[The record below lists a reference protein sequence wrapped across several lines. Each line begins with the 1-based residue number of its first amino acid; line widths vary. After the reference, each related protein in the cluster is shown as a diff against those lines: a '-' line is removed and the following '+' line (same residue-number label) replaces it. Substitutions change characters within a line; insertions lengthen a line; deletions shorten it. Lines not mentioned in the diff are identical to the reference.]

1 MKKIRLGDILPH
13 AIAIFTFLLV
23 TLVFFKPIFFDNKN
37 IKQTDIIQFQ
47 GLAKELTD
55 YQEQTG
61 ETALWAGH
69 SFSGMPAYLIS
80 MQWGYQPLSYIKKA
94 MALGLPHPIAN
105 IFIAFLSY
113 YILLLVFG
121 IRPYLAIAG
130 ALAFGL
136 SSYMIIGLSA
146 GHNARIGAI
155 AFIPLLLAGIH
166 LVFTKRHVLG
176 FGIAAVATA
185 LHLKENHL
193 QITYYLLMMIV
204 IYGLIQLIFAIRE
217 KSLIPFLQS
226 TGILFTAALLGAAS
240 MTGPLWAVAEYSK
253 YSTRG
258 KSELTSATPNEKAS
272 SGVSKEYAFRYSNG
286 ILEPLTVLIPNFYGG
301 SSSESFVSDEKSKTY
316 RALVQSQNQ
325 QQANQLANYASHYWG
340 EQPFTAP
347 YYTGAVFLFLF
358 VLGLIVADKKTIWWL
373 GLISVLG
380 IVLSWGS
387 NFESF
392 NYFLFDYLPGYS
404 KFRSVTFT
412 LVMFFFAMPLL
423 GMLALEK
430 LLQEKWT
437 PLLTKK
443 LAWSFALTGG
453 LCFVLAVTGNI
464 FGDYLRTAEETL
476 PNWFTNALSADRNAA
491 FKSDAW
497 RSFWFI
503 ALFAAILYSTLKG
516 WLNKS
521 ICAWALVLLT
531 LIDLVSLDNRYFSK
545 DNYQRARDNSFFTA
559 NEADA
564 LLLSDKTDY
573 RVLNVDYSEA
583 RTSYYHQSLG
593 GYHGAPLKRYD
604 ELIMA
609 FFNQQGDKISAALQ
623 QNTGDFSA
631 LGTLNMLN
639 TKYIL
644 LGNTRSSVVENKS
657 IYGNAWFVKEVITVK
672 NANEELDFTLAG
684 DTKNTAVINSTSWNG
699 KEIEYDSLSN
709 VRLIERKPNQLMYES
724 SSNAKGLVVFSE
736 IFYPKGWVATID
748 GTETEILRSNYVLR
762 ALPVPAGKHTIRFE
776 FRPASYYVGNKVSMA
791 SSWLVLLI
799 LLGSI
804 SWSLKKND

>member
-1 MKKIRLGDILPH
+1 MKKIRLGDIAPH
-13 AIAIFTFLLV
+13 AIAILTFLLV
-23 TLVFFKPIFFDNKN
+23 TLIFFKPVFFENKN

-61 ETALWAGH
+61 ETALWAGR

-80 MQWGYQPLSYIKKA
+80 MQWSYQSLSYIKKA
-94 MALGLPHPIAN
+94 MAFGLPHPIAN

-113 YILLLVFG
+113 YLLLLVFG

-155 AFIPLLLAGIH
+155 AFMPLLLAGIH
-166 LVFTKRHVLG
+166 LVFTKRRVLG
-176 FGIAAVATA
+176 FGVAAMATA

-204 IYGLIQLIFAIRE
+204 LYGLVQLIFAIRE
-217 KSLIPFLQS
+217 KTLIPFLQS
-226 TGILFTAALLGAAS
+226 TGVLLVAALLGAAS
-240 MTGPLWAVAEYSK
+240 MTGPLWAVSEYSK

-258 KSELTSATPNEKAS
+258 KSELVSTTPNEKVS

-301 SSSESFVSDEKSKTY
+301 SSGESFVSDESSKTY

-347 YYTGAVFLFLF
+347 YYTGAIFIFLF
-358 VLGLIVADKKTIWWL
+358 VLSLLVADAKTIWWL
-373 GLISVLG
+373 GSISVLG
-380 IVLSWGS
+380 IALSWGS
-387 NFESF
+387 SFESF

-412 LVMFFFAMPLL
+412 LVLFFFAIPLL
-423 GMLALEK
+423 GTLALEK
-430 LLQEKWT
+430 LMQEKWSQQ
-437 PLLTKK
+437 LTKK
-443 LAWSFALTGG
+443 VVWGFALTGG
-453 LCFVLAVTGNI
+453 LCLVLALIGNI
-464 FGDYLRTAEETL
+464 FGDYLRSAEETL
-476 PNWFTNALSADRNAA
+476 PNWFTSALRADRAAA

-503 ALFAAILYSTLKG
+503 AIFSVVLFSTLKG
-516 WLNKS
+516 WLNKTL
-521 ICAWALVLLT
+521 CAWALVLLT

-545 DNYQRARDNSFFTA
+545 DNYQRVRDNSFFA
-559 NEADA
+559 QNEADA
-564 LLLSDKTDY
+564 FLLSDKTDY

-609 FFNQQGDKISAALQ
+609 FFNQQSDQFSAAIQ
-623 QNTGDFSA
+623 QGTGDFTA
-631 LGTLNMLN
+631 FGTLNMLN

-644 LGNTRSSVVENKS
+644 FGNTRGSIVENRNA
-657 IYGNAWFVKEVITVK
+657 YGNAWFVKELIAAK
-672 NANEELDFTLAG
+672 NANEELDFTLVSASK
-684 DTKNTAVINSTSWNG
+684 DAAIINTTSWTVPTIG
-699 KEIEYDSLSN
+699 YDSLSSM
-709 VRLIERKPNQLMYES
+709 LLKERKPNQLTYES
-724 SSNAKGLVVFSE
+724 NSSADGLAVFSE
-736 IFYPKGWVATID
+736 IFYPKGWVASID
-748 GTETEILRSNYVLR
+748 GKETEILRANYILR
-762 ALPVPAGKHTIRFE
+762 ALAVPAGKHTITFE
-776 FRPASYYVGNKVSMA
+776 FKPAPYYVGNKVSMA
-791 SSWLVLLI
+791 SSWLVLLL
-799 LLGSI
+799 LLGTI
-804 SWSLKKND
+804 GWTLKTND